1 MPVDLDEIL
10 PASKQKKLILP
21 SIDIESGARTSRGE
35 DTRPPN
41 ASDKLKADDPN
52 TNVRSSSASKADRRK
67 KGPPPP
73 PDFDANSARLLCST
87 TDTALSGL
95 SVEELTQHVK
105 RLDDLKQRAGQMLEY
120 WLIQKDS
127 ANGDREAFEEVIENL
142 VKHAKKVRK

>member
-10 PASKQKKLILP
+10 PASMQKKLILP
-21 SIDIESGARTSRGE
+21 SINIETGGRTSRGD

-41 ASDKLKADDPN
+41 ASDKLKTDEKD
-52 TNVRSSSASKADRRK
+52 TNARSSSTAKADRRK
-67 KGPPPP
+67 RGPPPP

-95 SVEELTQHVK
+95 SAEELSNHV
-105 RLDDLKQRAGQMLEY
+105 RLLEDLRQRAAQMLEY
-120 WLIQKDS
+120 WLIQRDS